1 MTKARKSLALGS
13 ALALAATG
21 FVSAT
26 PAFASDLS
34 LSSAAGTSYKVL
46 LSDDFTLHA
55 AVAGNTNIAN
65 TAALAYAVSNP
76 SGETLVVSAE
86 YWDTAANAGVGGYAD
101 ATGTLNAD
109 GDLISVVDTTQT
121 IGKVNK
127 LTINPTTDKDSDT
140 FTVTV
145 TAFSDMDASGSITAG
160 DLTSPSVTL
169 TFVNGDDVVA
179 SPAIATPVAGA
190 APTVEFTLSGGIN
203 LEQTAAGNFNVDFAA
218 NGVADNNAAA
228 ALNSDKDALGA
239 TAGNNA
245 SAGEVITAQV
255 QIVAYDGAT
264 AADTGA
270 KATATVPAAS
280 TAASAAASDI
290 VKSTDVSTI
299 AALAGS
305 TDAVLLPSGQKSYSY
320 TVTFK
325 DANGALVTGAPATVT
340 ATDVDLTAAK
350 TVKVNGKTLT
360 AGGAAQVANVLTDS
374 AGQVTVTVTEANA
387 ATTETVT
394 ITVASNAIT
403 HLRDVNWV
411 DRAPSTLAVLNEP
424 AGNANRV
431 AVKGDAFSLSY
442 VVLDQFDKAW
452 TKADTNYRLSFA
464 VGGAGA
470 TATAPGTLTLSNG
483 AGTLAWTDNSTGT
496 VDYTL
501 TATLQSQTGAGAWA
515 DDAAAL
521 TDVTNFDMIASRGTV
536 AKIDSATVVLGDAG
550 AVPAAGITL
559 TDKDIAAVDRRVYD
573 NANAAL
579 GVTNTTVAKLVLTAK
594 TDVNTVVE
602 GATVTLSGAG
612 LGFSADATGSSL
624 VTVGS
629 MSAVTD
635 SSGQV
640 TVYVLSN
647 SSGKQTITASV
658 GGVSKDVEATWAAAA
673 ATAGKTLTVN
683 VANAVAGKTMTVSG
697 TLVDKYGN
705 AVETAAAGLKV
716 TYTGPGFVNGSL
728 PTVTDSDGAYSF
740 KVLLGSNDTISGS
753 VKVVYAG
760 ANGVVGTGDD
770 DVEVSTD
777 LAPAAPAAD
786 TKVNAGSFK
795 GYVAVYAKGHEG
807 KRLSAKIGNDWVVV
821 ESLASNFERIVDFTG
836 AGYTI
841 SVRIYID
848 RVLEDTI
855 VVTTK

>member
-76 SGETLVVSAE
+76 SGATLVVSGE
-86 YWDTAANAGVGGYAD
+86 YWNAGGAPAAYAD
-101 ATGTLNAD
+101 ATATLNAD
-109 GDLISVVDTTQT
+109 GDLISVANTTQT

-127 LTINPTTDKDSDT
+127 LTINPTTDADSDT

-145 TAFSDMDASGSITAG
+145 TAFSDMDGSGSITAG
-160 DLTSPSVTL
+160 DLTSPAVTI

-179 SPAIATPVAGA
+179 SPVIATPVAGA

-203 LEQTAAGNFNVDFAA
+203 LEQTAVGNYNVDFAA
-218 NGVADNNAAA
+218 NGVASANRPAS
-228 ALNSDKDALGA
+228 LNSDKDALGA
-239 TAGNNA
+239 TSAANA
-245 SAGEVITAQV
+245 AAGEVITAQV

-299 AALAGS
+299 AALGGS
-305 TDAVLLPSGQKSYSY
+305 NDAVLLPSGTKSYSY

-325 DANGALVTGAPATVT
+325 DANGALVTGAPATVS
-340 ATDVDLTAAK
+340 AADVDLVAAK

-360 AGGAAQVANVLTDS
+360 AGGAATTANVLTDS
-374 AGQVTVTVTEANA
+374 NGQVTVTVTEANA
-387 ATTETVT
+387 ATTETIT
-394 ITVASNAIT
+394 ITVTSNAIA
-403 HLRDVNWV
+403 HKRDVNWV
-411 DRAPSTLAVLNEP
+411 DRAPSVLAVLDEP

-464 VGGAGA
+464 VGGGAA

-496 VDYTL
+496 GDYTL
-501 TATLQSQTGAGAWA
+501 TATLESQTGAAAWA
-515 DDAAAL
+515 ADASGL

-536 AKIDSATVVLGDAG
+536 AKIDSATVVLGSGA
-550 AVPAAGITL
+550 AVPAGGITL

-635 SSGQV
+635 ASGQV
-640 TVYVLSN
+640 TVYVMSN
-647 SSGKQTITASV
+647 TSGKQTITASV
-658 GGVSKDVEATWAAAA
+658 GGVSKTIDVTWDAPA

-705 AVETAAAGLKV
+705 AVETAAAGLKI
-716 TYTGPGFVNGSL
+716 TYTGPGFINGSL
-728 PTVTDSDGAYSF
+728 PTVTDSDGAYEF
-740 KVLLGSNDTISGS
+740 RVLLGSNDTISGS

-795 GYVAVYAKGHEG
+795 GYVAIYAKGYEG
-807 KRLSAKIGNDWVVV
+807 KRLSAKVGKDWVVV
-821 ESLASNFERIVDFTG
+821 PALASNFVRVVEYTG

-841 SVRIYID
+841 AVRIYID
-848 RVLEDTI
+848 RVLVDTI
-855 VVTTK
+855 TVVTK

>member
-13 ALALAATG
+13 ALALAASG

-34 LSSAAGTSYKVL
+34 LSSSAGTSYSVL

-76 SGETLVVSAE
+76 SGETLVVSGE
-86 YWDTAANAGVGGYAD
+86 FWDPTAAAGVGAYAD
-101 ATGTLNAD
+101 ATATLNAD
-109 GDLISVVDTTQT
+109 GDLVSVASTTQT

-127 LTINPTTDKDSDT
+127 LTINPTTDSDSDT

-160 DLTSPSVTL
+160 DLTSPAVTI

-179 SPAIATPVAGA
+179 TPVIATPVAGA

-203 LEQTAAGNFNVDFAA
+203 LEQTAVGNYNVDFAA
-218 NGVADNNAAA
+218 DGAASADRPAS
-228 ALNSDKDALGA
+228 LNSDKDALGA
-239 TAGNNA
+239 TSGANA
-245 SAGEVITAQV
+245 AASEVITAQV

-290 VKSTDVSTI
+290 VTSTDLTTI
-299 AALAGS
+299 ALVAAD
-305 TDAVLLPSGQKSYSY
+305 DAVLLPSGTTSYSY

-325 DANGALVTGAPATVT
+325 DAAGAVVAGAPATVV
-340 ATDVDLTAAK
+340 AADVDLTAAK
-350 TVKVNGKTLT
+350 TVKVNGETLT
-360 AGGAAQVANVLTDS
+360 AAGADTLANVLTDAS
-374 AGQVTVTVTEANA
+374 GQVTVTVTDANA
-387 ATTETVT
+387 VNTETVR
-394 ITVASNAIT
+394 ITVTSNAIT
-403 HLRDVNWV
+403 HKREVSWA
-411 DRAPSTLAVLNEP
+411 DRTPSTLGVVNEP
-424 AGNANRV
+424 AGNADRV

-464 VGGAGA
+464 VGGVGA

-496 VDYTL
+496 ADYSL
-501 TATLQSQTGAGAWA
+501 TATLESQTGAGAWA
-515 DDAAAL
+515 ADASGLAKAI
-521 TDVTNFDMIASRGTV
+521 NFNMIASRGTV
-536 AKIDSATVVLGDAG
+536 AKIDSATVVLGSGA

-629 MSAVTD
+629 MSAITD
-635 SSGQV
+635 ASGQV

-647 SSGKQTITASV
+647 TSGKQTITASV
-658 GGVSKDVEATWAAAA
+658 GGVSKDVEVTWAAAA

-705 AVETAAAGLKV
+705 AVETAAAGLKI

-728 PTVTDSDGAYSF
+728 PTVTDSDGAYEF
-740 KVLLGSNDTISGS
+740 RVLLGSSDTIEGS
-753 VKVVYAG
+753 VKVIYAG

-795 GYVAVYAKGHEG
+795 GYVAIYAKGHAG
-807 KRLSAKIGNDWVVV
+807 KRLSAKVGNDWVVV
-821 ESLASNFERIVDFTG
+821 PALASNFVRVVEYTG

-848 RVLEDTI
+848 RVLVDTI